1 MRLSI
6 SCTLTADNWN
16 RWLLT
21 ATEYRKLNR
30 REVPVGKLRVIQFTT
45 PGLASVTFR
54 AQAVACAL
62 IPSELSRGVV
72 N

>member
-1 MRLSI
+1 
-6 SCTLTADNWN
+6 
-16 RWLLT
+16 
-21 ATEYRKLNR
+21 
-30 REVPVGKLRVIQFTT
+30 VIQFTT

-54 AQAVACAL
+54 AQAVACVL